1 MPIPRPKRLKRLPSP
16 ALIVACVALFAALGG
31 TSYALATGSIGSRE
45 IRDGSIRNVDF
56 KDGTLRGQEFKRDS
70 LGGGAIKEQ
79 SLDGT
84 KIPQVAT
91 AKKADT
97 ATTATTATGLT
108 RQLLVAANGAK
119 SNDRGV
125 VSSAKLADGR
135 YQVIFDADVRTCA
148 LSATLVEQPPPPA
161 DPTAPV
167 TGQIAVAPLESN
179 ANGVHISTTD
189 SAGAYADRS
198 FHLLVSC

>member
-1 MPIPRPKRLKRLPSP
+1 MRKLRLKRVPSP
-16 ALIVACVALFAALGG
+16 ALVIACVALFAALGG
-31 TSYALATGSIGSRE
+31 TSYALAVGSIGSEE
-45 IRDGSIRNVDF
+45 IRNGSIRNVDF

-70 LGGGAIKEQ
+70 LGGGAVKEQ

-84 KIPQVAT
+84 KLPQVAD

-97 ATTATTATGLT
+97 ATTATTAAGLT
-108 RQLLVAANGAK
+108 RQLLVAANGTK
-119 SNDRGV
+119 SNDRGGV

-135 YQVIFDADVRTCA
+135 YQVIFDADVRSCA
-148 LSATLVEQPPPPA
+148 LSATLVEQAPPPG

-167 TGQIAVAPLESN
+167 TGQIAVAPLEGN
-179 ANGVHISTTD
+179 ANGIHIATTD

>member
-1 MPIPRPKRLKRLPSP
+1 MRKLRLKRPSP

-31 TSYALATGSIGSRE
+31 TSYALGIGSIGSAE

-56 KDGTLRGQEFKRDS
+56 KDGTLRGNEFKRDS

-79 SLDGT
+79 ALDGT
-84 KIPQVAT
+84 KIPQVAS

-97 ATTATTATGLT
+97 ATTATTATTAAGLT
-108 RQLLVAANGAK
+108 RQVLVAANGAK

-125 VSSAKLADGR
+125 VSVAKLADGR
-135 YQVIFDADVRTCA
+135 YQAIFDTDVRSCG
-148 LSATLVEQPPPPA
+148 LSATLVEQPPPVG

-167 TGQIAVAPLESN
+167 TGQIAVAPLDGN
-179 ANGVHISTTD
+179 ANGIHISTTD